1 MSPDSHATGSVVPEP
16 SFNVIMVGS
25 LTMPGGLRFE
35 RHSHP
40 VHQLNWAT
48 DGVITV
54 TATGGTWV
62 LPSARALWIPAD
74 VEHSTAAIGPAVM
87 RSVYFPPRSCPVDWA
102 EPTVIAVGPLLGEL
116 IDHLSRDDLAPD
128 ARARAEAVVFD
139 LLEPVSVTTVQ
150 LPTPA
155 DQRARAVADALRAN
169 PADDRDL
176 ASWGRVTGASERT
189 LARLFVAGTGM
200 TFGHWRAQNRMCAA
214 LPLLAEGTAVG
225 TVARKVG
232 YGTASAFVAAFRR
245 AFGVS
250 PGSYFARPR

>member
-1 MSPDSHATGSVVPEP
+1 MSLNGHVVPEP

-25 LTMPGGLRFE
+25 LDMPGGLRFE
-35 RHSHP
+35 RHTHP

-54 TATGGTWV
+54 TADSGTWV
-62 LPSARALWIPAD
+62 LPSTRALWIPAE

-87 RSVYFPPRSCPVDWA
+87 RSVYFPLADCPIDWS
-102 EPTVIAVGPLLGEL
+102 EPTVIAVSPLLGQL
-116 IDHLSRDDLAPD
+116 IDHLSRDGLPAD

-139 LLEPVSVTTVQ
+139 LLEPVSVTTLE

-155 DQRARAVADALRAN
+155 DARARAVTDALRAD

-176 ASWGRVTGASERT
+176 ASWGRFAGAGERT
-189 LARLFVAGTGM
+189 LARLFVGETGM

-214 LPLLAEGTAVG
+214 LPLLAEGMAVG
-225 TVARKVG
+225 TVARRVG

-250 PGSYFARPR
+250 PGNYFSAR

>member
-1 MSPDSHATGSVVPEP
+1 MSLNGHVVPEP

-25 LTMPGGLRFE
+25 LDMPGGLRFE
-35 RHSHP
+35 RHTHP
-40 VHQLNWAT
+40 VHQLNWAS

-54 TATGGTWV
+54 TAHSGTWV
-62 LPSARALWIPAD
+62 LPSTRALWIPAD

-87 RSVYFPPRSCPVDWA
+87 RSVYFPLQDCPIGWT
-102 EPTVIAVGPLLGEL
+102 EPTVIAVSPLLRRL
-116 IDHLSRDDLAPD
+116 IDHLSRDGIAPD

-139 LLEPVSVTTVQ
+139 LLEPMSVTTLD

-155 DQRARAVADALRAN
+155 DERARLVVDALRAD

-176 ASWGRVTGASERT
+176 ASWGRFAGASERT
-189 LARLFVAGTGM
+189 LARLFVSETGM
-200 TFGHWRAQNRMCAA
+200 TFGNWRAQHRMCAA
-214 LPLLAEGTAVG
+214 LPLLAEGMAVG
-225 TVARKVG
+225 TVARRVG

-250 PGSYFARPR
+250 PGSYFAQR